1 MTKVL
6 LATVK
11 PFAPVAVEGIKGIC
25 DKAGFELVKL
35 EKYGSQ
41 DELKVAVADVDAII
55 IRSDKIDKDI
65 INAAGNLKIV
75 VRAGA
80 GYDNVDLATA
90 SAKNVVVM
98 NTPGQNS
105 NAVAEL
111 AAGMMVFISRNGYN
125 GTAGTELKGKT
136 LGIHGFGHI
145 GKLLSG
151 IAKGFGMEILA
162 YDPFLKKADIEAHG
176 VNSIDEVKELYS
188 KSHFVSVNIPANDQT
203 KGSINYDLLSAM
215 PIGGTL
221 VNTARK
227 EIINEAEL
235 MKVFAERDD
244 FRYLSD
250 IAPDCSADIEAKFE
264 GRYFFTPKKMG
275 AQTAEAN
282 INAGLAAASQIAGYI
297 KNGDTTFKVN

>member
-1 MTKVL
+1 MAKIL

-11 PFAPVAVEGIKGIC
+11 PFAAAAVEGIQEIC
-25 DKAGFELVKL
+25 NNAGFELAKL

-41 DELKVAVADVDAII
+41 DELKEAVADADALI

-65 INAAGNLKIV
+65 IEAANNLKIV

-80 GYDNVDLATA
+80 GYDNVDLDAATA
-90 SAKNVVVM
+90 KGVVVM

-111 AAGMMVFISRNGYN
+111 AAGMMVYISRNGFN
-125 GTAGTELKGKT
+125 GTSGTELKGKN

-145 GKLLSG
+145 GKLLSVIG
-151 IAKGFGMEILA
+151 KGFGMNTFA
-162 YDPFLKKADIEAHG
+162 YDPFLEKADIEKEG
-176 VNSIDEVKELYS
+176 VTCISDVNELYAKCS
-188 KSHFVSVNIPANDQT
+188 FVSVNIPANEKT
-203 KGSINYDLLSAM
+203 RGSINYELLSHM
-215 PIGGTL
+215 PKGGVL

-227 EIINEAEL
+227 EIINEEDML
-235 MKVFAERDD
+235 KLFEERDD
-244 FRYLSD
+244 FKYLSD
-250 IAPDCSADIEAKFE
+250 IAPDCKDEIVSKYE

-282 INAGLAAASQIAGYI
+282 INAGLAAAKQIVGFI
-297 KNGDTTFKVN
+297 KNNDTTFKVN

>member
-41 DELKVAVADVDAII
+41 DELKAAVADVDAII